1 MQGDLIACL
10 QGEISAKNFKEKFE
24 AHRRVFREM
33 MLNEVKSM
41 MEDKELQDRFEE
53 TIADVIFVGHP
64 KSDDQFFGGYK
75 LLLNEMNQV
84 LSV

>member
-1 MQGDLIACL
+1 
-10 QGEISAKNFKEKFE
+10 
-24 AHRRVFREM
+24 M